1 MNRQIPPGWHL
12 VTVADVAEVQG
23 GIQKQQ
29 SRRPIRNKYPF
40 LRVAN
45 VGRGRLDLQEV
56 HEVELFEGEFERL
69 ALQSGDLLVVEG
81 NGSPDQIGRSAM
93 WSGEITNCVHQ
104 NHLIRL
110 RPKSS
115 LIPRFLE
122 LLWNSPITAGQLRQV
137 SNSTSGLHTLSTT
150 KIKAINLAIPSLDEQ
165 RQIVAV
171 LDRAELLREKRR
183 KAVALLDD
191 LVRSIFLDMFGDP
204 DQSWPRATVE
214 NVARDTK
221 GAIRT
226 GPFGSQLLHDEFVD
240 SGVSVLGI
248 DNAVANEF
256 QWRGRRFITEEKYKK
271 LVRYTVYPDDV
282 LITIMGTCGRC
293 AIVPDDIPAAINT
306 KHLCC
311 ITLDQ
316 SRCLPEFLHSHF
328 LMHPDARR
336 YLSQTTKGAIM
347 DGLNTAIVKG
357 LPITLPPIDLQ
368 QAFVDRIRA
377 ARAAKV
383 THTAHLA
390 ELDALFA
397 SLQRR
402 AFRGELWVDSPAA

>member
-1 MNRQIPPGWHL
+1 MRSNPSYYDGAIPWVTPKDMKSWYIDDAQITITESGL
-12 VTVADVAEVQG
+12 ENSAT
-23 GIQKQQ
+23 
-29 SRRPIRNKYPF
+29 
-40 LRVAN
+40 
-45 VGRGRLDLQEV
+45 
-56 HEVELFEGEFERL
+56 RL
-69 ALQSGDLLVVEG
+69 APTHSVLIVVRSGVLKHTVPVGINRLPVAINQDMKALICQSSVDPSYLARF
-81 NGSPDQIGRSAM
+81 IKWR
-93 WSGEITNCVHQ
+93 SGEILQWVRATTADNFPIDS
-104 NHLIRL
+104 LKRL
-110 RPKSS
+110 C
-115 LIPRFLE
+115 IPLP
-122 LLWNSPITAGQLRQV
+122 PIA
-137 SNSTSGLHTLSTT
+137 
-150 KIKAINLAIPSLDEQ
+150 EQ
-165 RQIVAV
+165 RKIVQV
-171 LDRAELLREKRR
+171 LDSADALRAKRR
-183 KAVALLDD
+183 AAIALLDD
-191 LVRSIFLDMFGDP
+191 LAQSIFLDMFGDP
-204 DQSWPRATVE
+204 DQSWSRATVE
-214 NVARDTK
+214 NVARGTK

-293 AIVPDDIPAAINT
+293 AIVPDDIPIAINT

-316 SRCLPEFLHSHF
+316 SRCLPEFLHSYF

-336 YLSQTTKGAIM
+336 YLSWTAKGAIM
-347 DGLNTAIVKG
+347 DGLNMAIIKG

-377 ARAAKV
+377 VRATKV

-390 ELDALFA
+390 ELEALFA
-397 SLQRR
+397 TLQHL
-402 AFRGELWVDSPAA
+402 AFRGELWNHAAA